1 MYYSTNSTD
10 RLPTYRL
17 YRDYRLPT
25 TGNRLG
31 NLVYYHKKD
40 LTPYYGSRVSLSNQ
54 RRHNLVELVDC
65 HKRLIAYAPADRL
78 RR

>member
-1 MYYSTNSTD
+1 M
-10 RLPTYRL
+10 YRL
-17 YRDYRLPT
+17 TAYTETTETTDCTDYRLPT

-31 NLVYYHKKD
+31 SLVYYHKKD